1 MENGIL
7 NNIQIN
13 LKIGMVYGLLKIQ
26 FVFKM
31 FRLIEFLELWLN
43 SVKLIESHKLEI
55 VSL

>member
-31 FRLIEFLELWLN
+31 FRLIEFLEL
-43 SVKLIESHKLEI
+43 
-55 VSL
+55 